1 MTFSFGFVSA
11 QYLVEDN
18 DITENSKEFGRADIS
33 LDMNNPLEFYRLKC
47 ANATYAQYIGGE
59 NGFKDKLF
67 KNLKAS
73 LSNNLYSVNGTFDFI
88 FYIDKEGKVLTPL
101 YNYLKDY
108 PADLKND
115 FYHKYKGKEAF
126 AVKTASPVLGSLNSG
141 MQLYRLKYEQPEIFK
156 RIAHVLHLPQYL
168 S

>member
-88 FYIDKEGKVLTPL
+88 F
-101 YNYLKDY
+101 
-108 PADLKND
+108 
-115 FYHKYKGKEAF
+115 
-126 AVKTASPVLGSLNSG
+126 
-141 MQLYRLKYEQPEIFK
+141 
-156 RIAHVLHLPQYL
+156 
-168 S
+168 

>member
-1 MTFSFGFVSA
+1 MKKFLLLVMMTFSFGFVSA

-47 ANATYAQYIGGE
+47 AIATYAQYIGGE

-88 FYIDKEGKVLTPL
+88 FYIDKEG
-101 YNYLKDY
+101 NLKDF
-108 PADLKND
+108 ALKPEVPNSNLLQTD
-115 FYHKYKGKEAF
+115 INN
-126 AVKTASPVLGSLNSG
+126 AVKAMNQKWMPATCDGAKVDSKI
-141 MQLYRLKYEQPEIFK
+141 RLKVNF
-156 RIAHVLHLPQYL
+156 RTDLFDM
-168 S
+168 